1 MKKYEVIDLFEDN
14 FTTLNTHGHYTEEEE
29 NEAIKKAIEAL
40 KKYKYRD
47 PDFHAD
53 WQPIEDGNPSP
64 GLYFITWEGKIN
76 ATGNVCRYIEMAEFY
91 LENEYD
97 EDSGRWNLD
106 HITERNYTDI
116 KVIAWMD
123 LPDKYEGDLV

>member
-1 MKKYEVIDLFEDN
+1 MIISDYISKAEAIDACEQSLNLFEAVDRIKELP
-14 FTTLNTHGHYTEEEE
+14 TKYGHC
-29 NEAIKKAIEAL
+29 N
-40 KKYKYRD
+40 RC
-47 PDFHAD
+47 DFHAD